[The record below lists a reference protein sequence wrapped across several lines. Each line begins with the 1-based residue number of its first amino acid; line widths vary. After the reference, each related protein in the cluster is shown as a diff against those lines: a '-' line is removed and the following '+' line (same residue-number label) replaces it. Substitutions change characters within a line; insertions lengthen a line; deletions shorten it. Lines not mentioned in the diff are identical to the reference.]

1 MAKKE
6 KTFTAKMGHQKVTRA
21 KEKCPVCK
29 SELDPIVY
37 IGDTRSSDGHWSP
50 RTQNVMVCNCN
61 RKAIYG

>member
-29 SELDPIVY
+29 VELDPIVY
-37 IGDTRSSDGHWSP
+37 IADTRSTDGHWIA
-50 RTQNVMVCNCN
+50 RRKNVTVCNCN
-61 RKAIYG
+61 KKDIYG